1 MRPPFSGCLALWQD
15 AQSASP
21 FYSEAMQMAM
31 QGQEAA
37 DISVLCGISR
47 GEAELVV
54 ALARNSG
61 EAQH

>member
-1 MRPPFSGCLALWQD
+1 
-15 AQSASP
+15 
-21 FYSEAMQMAM
+21 MAM